1 MMAKTF
7 ERVASFRVEA
17 DPTMSPKTFERV
29 ASFRVEVDPT
39 DYVTIG
45 GGKRINMADSYGHVV
60 EDRTDRSLSSDI
72 HRINERLNHAV
83 VVVAMS
89 PTSHTRNRSPDLIP
103 LTADYVQMKND
114 LQALLGV
121 LITYQKCNR
130 ELQESRFKV
139 AEQLAHF
146 SERTPIQEEV
156 GRELDGEATE
166 NLHLLSQHCSS
177 PCSSLSTASFSSS
190 ISTPKPS
197 SSMSFFLQS
206 MGLVKEDDSQPT
218 LVTQISDDYRKR
230 SGANVLSLYGVYSL
244 GAAQAV
250 GTDSEYQLYV
260 IEYTRKW
267 METITERVDLGLKH
281 VRKLASERLH
291 YERKIET
298 LRNRATDL
306 DRKGKTSPD
315 SAIVRL
321 SRNEAKLKEAFVAHE
336 NEAGKLCA
344 LIETVT
350 QEGYKDLYTLVRN
363 YMQWERNRVGRESDI
378 SLQLKLTLDSLRK
391 KFEKTVEMK
400 WEQRHQ

>member
-1 MMAKTF
+1 MLAKTF

-17 DPTMSPKTFERV
+17 DPTMSAKTFERV
-29 ASFRVEVDPT
+29 ASFRVEVDPAEN
-39 DYVTIG
+39 VTMG
-45 GGKRINMADSYGHVV
+45 GGKRTNMADSYSHVA

-72 HRINERLNHAV
+72 HRINERLNYAV
-83 VVVAMS
+83 AVLAMS
-89 PTSHTRNRSPDLIP
+89 PTNHNRNRSPDLIP
-103 LTADYVQMKND
+103 LTSDYVQMKND
-114 LQALLGV
+114 MQTLLGV

-130 ELQESRFKV
+130 DLQESRFKV

-177 PCSSLSTASFSSS
+177 PCSPLSTTSFSPS

-206 MGLVKEDDSQPT
+206 MGIVKENGSQPT
-218 LVTQISDDYRKR
+218 LVTQISEDYRKR

-250 GTDSEYQLYV
+250 GTDSEYQMYI

-267 METITERVDLGLKH
+267 METITERVDLGLKN

-306 DRKGKTSPD
+306 ERKGKSSPD
-315 SAIVRL
+315 SAILRL
-321 SRNEAKLKEAFVAHE
+321 SRNEVKLKEAFGAHE
-336 NEAGKLCA
+336 NEANKLCA

-378 SLQLKLTLDSLRK
+378 SFQLKLTLDSLMR
-391 KFEKTVEMK
+391 KFEKTAEMK
-400 WEQRHQ
+400 WERHI